1 MAGGITYG
9 SVKNELATVV
19 ANGVG
24 GANARVLGRVN
35 EATRA
40 LLEELIPVNGMA
52 IYDVVATTES
62 GKQVLLLPK
71 ELENAIEVEV
81 LSGAQVNG
89 QTDVTQGWNLVTNFT
104 YVDPASAHDNPLIDL
119 GLVPDNVDPTILRRK
134 YIYPGLAAG
143 ATVRV
148 TGAKRYVPITA
159 DGDYLIVQN
168 IRALKLAI
176 LSIERDENNAL
187 QEGEGYLQK
196 AIQDFAGGS

>member
-9 SVKNELATVV
+9 ASKTELATVV

-24 GANARVLGRVN
+24 PTDPRVLMRAN
-35 EATRA
+35 EATQ
-40 LLEELIPVNGMA
+40 LVLDEMIPVGGMA

-148 TGAKRYVPITA
+148 TGAKRYVPING

-168 IRALKLAI
+168 
-176 LSIERDENNAL
+176 
-187 QEGEGYLQK
+187 
-196 AIQDFAGGS
+196 